1 MARIGS
7 AAFTGPR
14 RDSSPTDNP
23 WYTRASLSDSPHI
36 MLKRLFK
43 LLSSSP
49 SSSQATITRQEH
61 PIELKQL
68 SPAATKVCSQ
78 LQQAGYQAYIVGGG
92 IRDSLLQT
100 KPKDFDVATS
110 ATPEQVRQVFRNA
123 RIIGRRFKIVH
134 VRFGRE
140 VIEVTT
146 FRGHHEQ
153 GKAREA
159 VQSEQGLLLRDNV
172 YGDIES
178 DAIRRDFTINAL
190 YYDPTTQTLID
201 FTQGLR
207 DIESRT
213 LRIIGDPSERYRE
226 DPVRMLRAAR
236 FAAKLG
242 FDLAPST
249 AEPIYQ
255 LGELLDHIPSARLFE
270 EVLKLMLGGCATAT
284 FTSLEKYDLLR
295 HLFPGVS
302 PLVDAS
308 AFNRKLI
315 DLVCVNT
322 DKRIR
327 QGKRVTP
334 AFIFAAFLWLPL
346 QAQIRHLTQN
356 GTKIGEAKNTAISGV
371 IAQQL
376 VRTAIPKRFLI
387 PMRDIWFLQH
397 GLERRPGKRCF
408 ATLEHQRFRAAYDF
422 LLLREDAGENHNG
435 AGTWW
440 TEFQH
445 ADEARQQ
452 ELLESLGQQSPQNG
466 DPASESKRR
475 PRRRRPRKAPPK
487 E

>member
-1 MARIGS
+1 
-7 AAFTGPR
+7 
-14 RDSSPTDNP
+14 
-23 WYTRASLSDSPHI
+23 

-43 LLSSSP
+43 LLSSS
-49 SSSQATITRQEH
+49 ATAGTSVERQEH
-61 PIELKQL
+61 QIVLNQL
-68 SPAATKVCSQ
+68 SPAAIKVCSQ

-92 IRDSLLQT
+92 IRDSLLEA
-100 KPKDFDVATS
+100 KPKDFDVATN
-110 ATPEQVRQVFRNA
+110 ATPEQVRQVFRSS

-140 VIEVTT
+140 IIEVTT

-153 GKAREA
+153 GKARDA

-172 YGDIES
+172 YGDLES
-178 DAIRRDFTINAL
+178 DAVRRDFTINAL
-190 YYDPTTQTLID
+190 YYDPISQTLID

-213 LRIIGDPSERYRE
+213 LRIIGDASERYRE

-242 FDLAPST
+242 FNIEPAT
-249 AEPIYQ
+249 ADPIYTQ
-255 LGELLDHIPSARLFE
+255 GELLDHIPSARLFE

-284 FTSLEKYDLLR
+284 VASLEKYDLFR

-302 PLVDAS
+302 PIADATP
-308 AFNRKLI
+308 FNRQVI

-346 QAQIRHLTQN
+346 QAEIERLIKA
-356 GTKIGEAKNTAISGV
+356 GMKPGEAKNAAISGV
-371 IAQQL
+371 ISQQL
-376 VRTAIPKRFLI
+376 TRTAIPKRFLM
-387 PMRDIWFLQH
+387 PMRDIWFLQY
-397 GLERRPGKRCF
+397 GLEKRQGKRCF
-408 ATLEHQRFRAAYDF
+408 STLEHQRFRAAYDF

-435 AGTWW
+435 AGRWW
-440 TEFQH
+440 TEFQD
-445 ADEARQQ
+445 ADESRQQ
-452 ELLESLGQQSPQNG
+452 ELLDTVKTQDIKEPR
-466 DPASESKRR
+466 KR
-475 PRRRRPRKAPPK
+475 PRRRRPKKAPPA